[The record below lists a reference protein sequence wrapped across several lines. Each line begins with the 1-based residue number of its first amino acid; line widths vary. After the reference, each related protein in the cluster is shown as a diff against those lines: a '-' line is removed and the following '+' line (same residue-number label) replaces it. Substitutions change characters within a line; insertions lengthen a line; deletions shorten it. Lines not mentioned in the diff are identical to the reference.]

1 MIYSKNIVYLSW
13 ILTKNTYNVDIITLS
28 NYFDIIIFLLYYS
41 DVKSAQAD
49 TEVFLQFF
57 LVLSI
62 CLFLVFYFVI
72 YLKII

>member
-41 DVKSAQAD
+41 DVKSAQVD

-57 LVLSI
+57 WVLSI